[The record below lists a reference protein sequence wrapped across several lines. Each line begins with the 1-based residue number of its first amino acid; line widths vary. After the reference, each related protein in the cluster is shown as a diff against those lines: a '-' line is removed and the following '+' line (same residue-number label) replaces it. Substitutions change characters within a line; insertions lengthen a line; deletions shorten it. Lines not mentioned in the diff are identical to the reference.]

1 MISQITKLQKG
12 QVKFHGI
19 IGIIETIRDK
29 KSMQFVI
36 LKDFSGKIQLFI
48 DKIKFPEVGEV
59 FSKLIPG
66 ATVIVEG
73 ELIENDSVKLGG
85 KEVQVNKVEVTS
97 YAEPN
102 PIDEKTIIDTRLDY
116 RWLDLRTDK
125 NQIMLKIQ
133 TLFVNACREFLIER
147 EFIEIHSP
155 KLIGVASESGSE
167 VFEVKYF
174 NSKAY
179 LAQSPQFYKQMAIAS
194 GLGRIF
200 ECGPVFRAE
209 KSHSRKHATEFTGF
223 DLEFSNIDTYEDVMI
238 MEEEMINFALKKVKA
253 KYEKEIKEYFDV
265 DIIVPSLPFPRM
277 KLKDVY
283 EELNKRYN
291 YQCPEEEQDDLT
303 TEAEKLLAKLAKDK
317 YNHEFI
323 FVTDFGKRK
332 RAFYHLRKNG
342 VPQGYDLIWKGV
354 EITTGA
360 QREHRYEILKEQAK
374 EKGIEKDVEFYLEFF
389 KYGCPPHGGFGIGV
403 DRIIMNLL
411 ELPSL
416 KEAMF
421 LFRGPE
427 RLTP

>member
-1 MISQITKLQKG
+1 
-12 QVKFHGI
+12 
-19 IGIIETIRDK
+19 
-29 KSMQFVI
+29 MQFVI

-238 MEEEMINFALKKVKA
+238 MEEEMINFALNKVKA

-374 EKGIEKDVEFYLEFF
+374 EKGLEKDVEFYLEFF